1 MGAFCPGCCC
11 TAPQEGT
18 EEGAVREQGRAGVGD
33 ALAAWKCGECT
44 LQNSAS
50 SSRCSACSRPRDR
63 TPVAPMPPADALGQG
78 VSAPQVL
85 ARQAHDEELRR
96 HLLQHS
102 TPHKVSLTVQAAA
115 TLLIRARHAQRVV
128 AKRKTEHGC
137 ASEVAHLPSPTR
149 AQQAYEDGLRHM
161 SREESIEDGL
171 KLLRQRVAHLKL
183 KVIHMEDDG
192 NCQFRAL
199 ASELYGDQELHGL
212 VRQKV
217 VEHLRSHSDDF
228 SFFVGDGGEWAAYLQ
243 VEGGA

>member
-1 MGAFCPGCCC
+1 MA
-11 TAPQEGT
+11 
-18 EEGAVREQGRAGVGD
+18 
-33 ALAAWKCGECT
+33 
-44 LQNSAS
+44 
-50 SSRCSACSRPRDR
+50 
-63 TPVAPMPPADALGQG
+63 PADAPVQD
-78 VSAPQVL
+78 VSTPQVL
-85 ARQAHDEELRR
+85 VRLVHDGELRR

-128 AKRKTEHGC
+128 AKRKAEHGC
-137 ASEVAHLPSPTR
+137 ASEVAHLPSPTQ
-149 AQQAYEDGLRHM
+149 AQQAYEAKLRYM

-199 ASELYGDQELHGL
+199 ASELYGDQEFHGL

-217 VEHLRSHSDDF
+217 VEHLRNHSDDF
-228 SFFVGDGGEWAAYLQ
+228 SFFVGDASEWAAYLQ